1 MDEPLKAATEGHH
14 ISVMEP
20 MKVFASIF
28 LLAAVGGVAALLRSK
43 TRITARLVISACLNS
58 GLIGLVIALIWYSQ
72 YKDTNLWFL
81 IGISVLAGLG
91 GNTTIGF
98 VMLYVRRKLNLPD
111 PEDAENAGNST
122 ATK

>member
-1 MDEPLKAATEGHH
+1 
-14 ISVMEP
+14 MEP

-28 LLAAVGGVAALLRSK
+28 LLAAIGGVAALLRGK
-43 TRITARLVISACLNS
+43 ARLTARLVISACLNS

-91 GNTTIGF
+91 GNTTIGLG
-98 VMLYVRRKLNLPD
+98 MLYLRKKFNLSGLEEG
-111 PEDAENAGNST
+111 PEKST
-122 ATK
+122 DNNP